1 MDFAGHNEAQNRVDG
16 RMICLAVHLH
26 PTCSLEIS
34 ETFNNVD
41 SLDQFLEILILWAW
55 SKIGRIKQSISSFQ
69 KFSSSIQFSLS
80 VVPDSLW
87 PHESQ
92 HARPPCPSPTPGVHS
107 DIRPSSQWC
116 YPAISSSV
124 VSFSSCSESLPASGS
139 FPISQLFAWGGKVL
153 ELRL

>member
-16 RMICLAVHLH
+16 RMICLAAHLH

-34 ETFNNVD
+34 ETFNNID

-80 VVPDSLW
+80 VVPDSL
-87 PHESQ
+87 
-92 HARPPCPSPTPGVHS
+92 
-107 DIRPSSQWC
+107 
-116 YPAISSSV
+116 
-124 VSFSSCSESLPASGS
+124 
-139 FPISQLFAWGGKVL
+139 
-153 ELRL
+153 